1 MIYSLINEFV
11 IERLGALQSGFD
23 TELQLKEIPL
33 DIEVD
38 KIPASHSTL
47 HYLLT
52 ISGVNKVRNE
62 SNVFLLVNC
71 NLQFVFLTA
80 KKNNSYLR
88 ILFDKYV
95 YGLFRIMNEMFGS
108 AQVTYDSDLSQ
119 SITINEIT
127 EISIETAD
135 TKAGEYYTPSI
146 AFTLSVIDNTNI
158 GGITLSTENLL

>member
-1 MIYSLINEFV
+1 M
-11 IERLGALQSGFD
+11 
-23 TELQLKEIPL
+23 
-33 DIEVD
+33 
-38 KIPASHSTL
+38 
-47 HYLLT
+47 
-52 ISGVNKVRNE
+52 NKVRNE